1 MKSDRKRQLDVN
13 FEPLIASPVMK
24 KIDESLRAVAA
35 KEVTLTFIGESGVG
49 KDVLARRA
57 HQLSNRR
64 SGPFIPIN
72 CAAIPEAL
80 FETELFG
87 HERGAFTGANERS
100 KGKIEAARGGTL
112 LFDEIGEMPMPMQAK
127 LLRFLENHRYMRVG
141 GTTKID
147 ADVRLMFATLRPL
160 EQEVQAGRFRGDLF
174 YRIQGVTMLVPPL
187 RERRADIPALLKLFV
202 SKLSTKHG
210 LEPPRLSRIAK
221 AALLQHS
228 WPGNVRELRNVI
240 ETLCLLRDGRQVRL
254 RHLPDGVRAGASSA
268 KPAATRDRDRL
279 TLELS
284 DGLEA
289 HVRQIIGA
297 ALERNEGSPVAAAAC
312 LGISPRT
319 VQRYIAVGRVSAPG
333 GRRGKRRASAR
344 AGDPSA

>member
-1 MKSDRKRQLDVN
+1 MKSENKRQLDVI
-13 FEPLIASPVMK
+13 FEPLIASPAMK

-57 HQLSNRR
+57 HQLSKRR

-87 HERGAFTGANERS
+87 HERGAFTGASERS

-112 LFDEIGEMPMPMQAK
+112 LLDEIGEMPMPMQAK
-127 LLRFLENHRYMRVG
+127 LLRFLESHRYMRVG
-141 GTTKID
+141 GTTKIE

-187 RERRADIPALLKLFV
+187 RDRRADIPALLKLFV
-202 SKLSTKHG
+202 SQLSSKHG

-221 AALLQHS
+221 AALTQYS

-254 RHLPDGVRAGASSA
+254 RHLPDNVRAGASSV
-268 KPAATRDRDRL
+268 KPEATRDSDRL
-279 TLELS
+279 TLELT

-289 HVRQIIGA
+289 LVRQIIEA
-297 ALERNEGSPVAAAAC
+297 ALQRNEGSPVAAAAC

-344 AGDPSA
+344 ARDPSG